1 MIDQHRLGTKG
12 EQRFG
17 ELCADA
23 GLTSNKAG
31 VDLAGWDFIVNF
43 EIDNAQTTWFDR
55 RRTPYSCYVQVKTT
69 WEESK
74 SVRLKLNMAERLAI
88 EAIPSFICVFKVRRN
103 LQFADAYL
111 IHIGDDRLANILK
124 RLRRAQAD
132 VNSVPLDKQ
141 FISFTPRADERMNLT
156 GIALREAFVAHI
168 GEDLHSYINL
178 KRNQREKAGFKG
190 RPFQMSAVFEG
201 LSDSEM
207 LDTFLGRKTEVP
219 VSSFDVVE
227 TRFDIPLRERD
238 PIAAKI
244 TIKPAPFDTCSI
256 SIRRGDRNWPI
267 VFAAEMFG
275 APKVGGMRRTL
286 IRSELFVVVMDRY
299 AGGGGKIRFEFL
311 IEGKMGTA
319 SEWADYYRML
329 SVLHS
334 GRGVIEIK
342 PGLMAAPLT
351 FQINIEDS
359 SGIDEQLDP
368 DDCVQVIDCLSN
380 IIRHAGVR
388 PEPTF
393 EYGDILAQANGI
405 LVLSAMI
412 DAKAPAV
419 MLTIRDPS
427 TDLLDGVRIGP
438 TILVAALSVGSTT
451 FAFYATANVETKDDG
466 AGLSSISFGD
476 FQPKRVQVIEA
487 AEKARELFAI
497 NAQRTE
503 GIEQVLWL

>member
-43 EIDNAQTTWFDR
+43 EIDNAQSTWLDR

-88 EAIPSFICVFKVRRN
+88 EAIPTFICIFKVRRN

-111 IHIGDDRLANILK
+111 IHIGDDRLASILK

-132 VNSVPLDKQ
+132 MDRVPLDKQ
-141 FISFTPRADERMNLT
+141 FISFTPREEERIDVT
-156 GIALREAFVAHI
+156 GIALREAFVANI
-168 GEDLHSYINL
+168 GEDLHCYIDQ
-178 KRNQREKAGFKG
+178 KRSQREKLGFKG
-190 RPFQMSAVFEG
+190 KPFQMSIVFEG

-227 TRFDIPLRERD
+227 TRFEIPLRERD

-244 TIKPAPFDTCSI
+244 TIRPAPFDTCSI
-256 SIRRGDRNWPI
+256 SIRRGDRNWPV

-275 APKVGGMRRTL
+275 SPKVGGMQRTL
-286 IRSELFVVVMDRY
+286 IRSGLFVIVMDRY

-311 IEGKMGTA
+311 IEGKKGTT
-319 SEWADYYRML
+319 SEWADYCRML
-329 SVLHS
+329 SALHS
-334 GRGVIEIK
+334 EEGVIEIK
-342 PGLMAAPLT
+342 PGSMTAPLT
-351 FQINIEDS
+351 FQINLDDRS
-359 SGIDEQLDP
+359 AIDEQLDP
-368 DDCVQVIDCLSN
+368 DDCLRVIDCLSN

-393 EYGDILAQANGI
+393 EYDDILAQANWI

-412 DAKAPAV
+412 DGKAPA
-419 MLTIRDPS
+419 LTVQDPAG
-427 TDLLDGVRIGP
+427 DALDGVGVGR
-438 TILVAALSVGSTT
+438 TILAAAVAVGSMT
-451 FAFYATANVETKDDG
+451 FAFYGTANVETKDDS
-466 AGLSSISFGD
+466 AGRSAVLFGD

-487 AEKARELFAI
+487 DENALELFAE
-497 NAQRTE
+497 NAQRAE
-503 GIEQVLWL
+503 GISRVLWL